1 MAECSHQ
8 RWQGRQ
14 TFTYEER
21 RCLDCGEVI
30 RRKIDRTAGE
40 IPRLPW
46 PELKEEDDNGRD
58 TSPGPHRRE
67 VAAAANNTY
76 RDAVTAAAQA
86 GAYAAGVQRA
96 GTAKWQTRAK
106 VLGTARFGPGVAA
119 AADDYS
125 RGFAPIREGIAA
137 ARLSPRGPRRDPRNR
152 TRINEMLD
160 SIIRASQRSKGTAR
174 R

>member
-1 MAECSHQ
+1 MAEIPALDRIVEKWQ
-8 RWQGRQ
+8 RRSAQAGPDYDQGVSNP
-14 TFTYEER
+14 R
-21 RCLDCGEVI
+21 RDW
-30 RRKIDRTAGE
+30 AQ
-40 IPRLPW
+40 
-46 PELKEEDDNGRD
+46 
-58 TSPGPHRRE
+58 S
-67 VAAAANNTY
+67 AAAANNSY

-96 GTAKWQTRAK
+96 GTPKWQTRAK

-160 SIIRASQRSKGTAR
+160 SIIGASQRSKGTAR

>member
-14 TFTYEER
+14 TFTSEER

-67 VAAAANNTY
+67 VAAEERGLT
-76 RDAVTAAAQA
+76 DE
-86 GAYAAGVQRA
+86 GADLALLGERERA
-96 GTAKWQTRAK
+96 
-106 VLGTARFGPGVAA
+106 F
-119 AADDYS
+119 
-125 RGFAPIREGIAA
+125 IRK
-137 ARLSPRGPRRDPRNR
+137 
-152 TRINEMLD
+152 MLELP
-160 SIIRASQRSKGTAR
+160 
-174 R
+174 

>member
-1 MAECSHQ
+1 MAEIPALDRIVEKWQ
-8 RWQGRQ
+8 RRSAQAGPDYDQGVSNPRRDWQQ
-14 TFTYEER
+14 
-21 RCLDCGEVI
+21 
-30 RRKIDRTAGE
+30 
-40 IPRLPW
+40 
-46 PELKEEDDNGRD
+46 
-58 TSPGPHRRE
+58 S
-67 VAAAANNTY
+67 AAAANNTY

-152 TRINEMLD
+152 TRLNEMLD
-160 SIIRASQRSKGTAR
+160 SIIGASQQSKGTAR
-174 R
+174 GYEAPPLALNVSAKTV